1 MMKNHTSSP
10 IFGEQRVLLHNL
22 SWRTFETLL
31 DELGETRSSRLT
43 YHQGDLEIMAPASVH
58 EKSNR
63 MIEGLIVVLLEE
75 LDLEFARTGSFTCK
89 RDDLERGAEPDSC
102 YYIQHEEQ
110 VRGKE
115 PIDLNRDPPPDLVVE
130 IEYTQSALPKLQ
142 LYAAMGVPEFWRYDG
157 EKLYMYQLI
166 DEQYEPCQHSL
177 AFAQINVA
185 EIPRFLQEGKQR
197 GELKMTKAFRQWV
210 RKQL

>member
-1 MMKNHTSSP
+1 MITHTSSP
-10 IFGEQRVLLHNL
+10 VIGEQRVLLHNL
-22 SWRTFETLL
+22 SWQTFETLL
-31 DELGETRSSRLT
+31 EELGENRSSRLA
-43 YHQGDLEIMAPASVH
+43 YHQGDLEIVAPDSIH
-58 EKSNR
+58 EQANR

-75 LDLEFARTGSFTCK
+75 LDLEFARIGSFTCK

-102 YYIQHEEQ
+102 YYIQHEAQ
-110 VRGKE
+110 VRNKE

-130 IEYTQSALPKLQ
+130 VEYTLSALPKLE

-157 EKLYMYQLI
+157 DKLHKYQLVAGK
-166 DEQYEPCQHSL
+166 YELCQHSL

-185 EIPRFLQEGKQR
+185 EIPRFLQDGKQR

-210 RKQL
+210 KKQL